1 MFENTKD
8 IVVNGAKAGRQ
19 VSGALTLTNTLAEGK
34 THSLTYE
41 CALSCTSGITQSQT

>member
-19 VSGALTLTNTLAEGK
+19 VSGRS
-34 THSLTYE
+34 HSLTHLQRVKHTHLHMSVFYPAQVE
-41 CALSCTSGITQSQT
+41 